1 MLGLVQNLFAAKANP
16 IGVDFG
22 TDSLR
27 LAQVQRIPAGTS
39 FEYRLFAAA
48 SADVP
53 SHVRGNPAARLAFF
67 VETTRD
73 LLSQGNFKGRQAI
86 LAMPAASMF
95 IQHLRMAKLDEEET
109 KKALPWEAAGKLPID
124 PQQALIRHLIAG
136 EVYSDN
142 EPRNEVI
149 VMAAVRELVN
159 QFLAAAAK
167 ARLDV
172 IGMNVEPKA
181 IIDCFSHV
189 YRRKMDADQTACYID
204 IGSVATRAV
213 IARGGQIHFA
223 RSIPIGGDHLNRAAA
238 SALSIQPE
246 EAKML
251 RIKLCHLQPNFDEQR
266 QKREMET
273 PAPEQAAPEAPSEEN
288 SFALLG
294 SAIAAGS
301 PPVAPSSSATATVV
315 APAPAALDSRAEAV
329 DQACAPLLA
338 KLVDEL
344 QLCRRYYES
353 TFPNKPVDR
362 LVFVG
367 GEARQRTL
375 CQQIAQSMGLAAQ
388 VGDPLVRMGRVS
400 DIGIES
406 GIDRRQPQPGWA
418 VAIGLSLGP
427 ATAQP

>member
-1 MLGLVQNLFAAKANP
+1 M
-16 IGVDFG
+16 
-22 TDSLR
+22 
-27 LAQVQRIPAGTS
+27 
-39 FEYRLFAAA
+39 
-48 SADVP
+48 
-53 SHVRGNPAARLAFF
+53 
-67 VETTRD
+67 
-73 LLSQGNFKGRQAI
+73 
-86 LAMPAASMF
+86 
-95 IQHLRMAKLDEEET
+95 DEEET

-142 EPRNEVI
+142 EPHNEVI

-181 IIDCFSHV
+181 LIHCFSHV

-223 RSIPIGGDHLNRAAA
+223 RSIPIGGDHLNRAVA
-238 SALSIQPE
+238 SALSLQPE

-251 RIKLCHLQPNFDEQR
+251 RIKLSHLQPNIDEQR
-266 QKREMET
+266 QKREVE
-273 PAPEQAAPEAPSEEN
+273 PSAPAAPEPAAEEN

-294 SAIAAGS
+294 AV
-301 PPVAPSSSATATVV
+301 PTAPSPVTASAEATATLV
-315 APAPAALDSRAEAV
+315 APAPSALGEQGAAVE
-329 DQACAPLLA
+329 QACAPLLS

-344 QLCRRYYES
+344 QLCRRYYEA
-353 TFPNKPVDR
+353 TFPSKPVDR
-362 LVFVG
+362 LIFVG

-375 CQQIAQSMGLAAQ
+375 CQQIAQSMGVAAQ

-427 ATAQP
+427 ATPQG

>member
-1 MLGLVQNLFAAKANP
+1 MLGLVQNFFAAKANP

-27 LAQVQRIPAGTS
+27 LAQVQRVPAGTS
-39 FEYRLFAAA
+39 YEYRLFAAA

-67 VETTRD
+67 IETTRD

-95 IQHLRMAKLDEEET
+95 IQHLRMAKMDEEET

-136 EVYSDN
+136 EVYSDSD
-142 EPRNEVI
+142 PKNEVI
-149 VMAAVRELVN
+149 VMAALRELVN

-181 IIDCFSHV
+181 LIDCFSHV

-204 IGSVATRAV
+204 IGSSATRAI

-223 RSIPIGGDHLNRAAA
+223 RSIPVGGDHLNRAVA
-238 SALSIQPE
+238 STLSIQPE

-266 QKREMET
+266 QKREME
-273 PAPEQAAPEAPSEEN
+273 PAPAAPEAPSEEN

-294 SAIAAGS
+294 AANPAGS
-301 PPVAPSSSATATVV
+301 SSVTPSASATATLA
-315 APAPAALDSRAEAV
+315 APAPVALDSRAEAV
-329 DQACAPLLA
+329 DEACAPLLA

-344 QLCRRYYES
+344 QLCRRSYES

-362 LVFVG
+362 LIFVG
-367 GEARQRTL
+367 AEARQRTL

-418 VAIGLSLGP
+418 VAIRLSLGP
-427 ATAQP
+427 ATTQP

>member
-1 MLGLVQNLFAAKANP
+1 MLGLVQNFLAAKANP

-27 LAQVQRIPAGTS
+27 IAQVQRIPAGTS

-53 SHVRGNPAARLAFF
+53 SHIRANPAARLAFF
-67 VETTRD
+67 IETTRD
-73 LLSQGNFKGRQAI
+73 LLSQGNFKGKQAI
-86 LAMPAASMF
+86 LAMPAAAMF
-95 IQHLRMAKLDEEET
+95 IQHLRMARMDDEET

-142 EPRNEVI
+142 EPHNEVI
-149 VMAAVRELVN
+149 VMAAVREAVN

-181 IIDCFSHV
+181 LIDCFSHV
-189 YRRKMDADQTACYID
+189 YRRKMDADQTSCYVD
-204 IGSVATRAV
+204 MGSVATRAI
-213 IARGGQIHFA
+213 IARGGHIHFA
-223 RSIPIGGDHLNRAAA
+223 RSIPIGGDHLNRAVA
-238 SALSIQPE
+238 SALSLQPE

-251 RIKLCHLQPNFDEQR
+251 RIKLSHLQPNIDEQR
-266 QKREMET
+266 QKREVE
-273 PAPEQAAPEAPSEEN
+273 PSAPAAPEPAAEEN

-294 SAIAAGS
+294 AV
-301 PPVAPSSSATATVV
+301 PTAPSPVTASAEATATLV
-315 APAPAALDSRAEAV
+315 APAPSALGEQGAAVE
-329 DQACAPLLA
+329 QACAPLLS

-344 QLCRRYYES
+344 QLCRRYYEA
-353 TFPNKPVDR
+353 TFPSKPVDR
-362 LVFVG
+362 LIFVG

-375 CQQIAQSMGLAAQ
+375 CQQIAQSMGVAAQ

-427 ATAQP
+427 ATPQG